1 MDRAIA
7 DGEAHGF
14 VKIVTKKGSDQIL
27 GATVVGYHAAEL
39 LTEYVTAMKYGM
51 GLRKIL
57 NTIHMYPTLAEA
69 NRYAAGNW
77 QKARI
82 SPLALRVAGW
92 FHRWRRG

>member
-1 MDRAIA
+1 
-7 DGEAHGF
+7 
-14 VKIVTKKGSDQIL
+14 
-27 GATVVGYHAAEL
+27 
-39 LTEYVTAMKYGM
+39 MKYGM

-57 NTIHMYPTLAEA
+57 NTIHIYPTLAEA

-82 SPLALRVAGW
+82 SPALLGLAER